1 MRIII
6 ATMKSWNIARAQ
18 ALQKKYKGVHEIC
31 IYTKRE
37 EFTAENVC
45 DFQPDYIFCHIG
57 LILCHVRLRIIG
69 NVWYF
74 I

>member
-45 DFQPDYIFCHIG
+45 DFQPDYIFLPHWSYI
-57 LILCHVRLRIIG
+57 IHVRLRIIG